1 MEGLAEPGATYVSD
15 ETFKLTEG
23 FFRFEALGAKEI
35 KGKEEPVNVFRVI
48 APSTRRTRF
57 DVSAE
62 RGLTPFVGRD
72 RELELLLD
80 GFERS
85 KAGRG
90 QAFSIV
96 AEAGVGKSRLLYEF
110 RKAVTNQDVTFQE
123 GKCLSYS
130 QGVAYHPIIDI
141 VKSNSDIKE
150 GDGDAEIREKLKRGL
165 RMIGLDEASTLP
177 YFLELLSVKD
187 SGVDPRALSPDGR
200 KDRIIEALNRSTIKA
215 SQIRPLIMAIE
226 DLHWIDKSSEDTLKA
241 LLDRIAGERIFL
253 IFTYRPEYVHTWGAK
268 SYHSQITLNRISNSE
283 CLAMV
288 TYLLGTENIDSDLEE
303 MILNK
308 TEGVPFFIEE
318 FIKSLKD
325 LNVIERNN
333 SIYQLSKNVE
343 AVSIPSTIQD
353 VIMARVDTLP
363 EGAKELLQSGS
374 AIEREFSYEV
384 IRQVSDLSEQELLSR
399 LSVLKDSELLFERGI
414 YPETN
419 FIFKHALTQEVIYS
433 SILAQKKKE
442 LHNKIG
448 QTIEKLYKD
457 NLYEHY
463 GIIAEHFIN
472 GNNFENG
479 AKYCRLAERKAEKA
493 GSLNNAIEYGEK
505 QITCLESLPHTEDLE
520 KRLIDARTKL
530 GLYYVQM
537 AESVKAKE
545 AVDPIVDLATKHNYN
560 RRVSQINAILGFY
573 QFTIK
578 EDALR
583 VFEYLQKA
591 LKIGEELNDI
601 LSLVVANMLI
611 GYAQT
616 YNCEYANAFQ
626 SFEKVLKMNVA
637 ANSHWG
643 ISTMKSVIAM
653 WIYNTQGKIDLGY
666 ENSNE
671 ALRIADE
678 SGDIYSKAF
687 AYTNHGWSCYYKGYL
702 EKAKEYLLKG
712 ADFSIRINQ
721 LLCILTSQY
730 GLGMTFFDMEE
741 YKISQKH
748 YKRMATLYQDSCEWP
763 TWVNCAEIALALAK
777 VMNNEKDVNLDK
789 IFKCYGNI
797 KIKLTEG
804 WVLRCVGEILLNI
817 DDRHISEAEKW
828 IKKAIKSHK
837 RNGMM
842 WHLAKDHSL
851 YAELFK
857 RKGDLPK
864 AKENLS
870 KTIEIFKECG
880 ADGWVEKYEKELAK
894 LS

>member
-1 MEGLAEPGATYVSD
+1 M
-15 ETFKLTEG
+15 
-23 FFRFEALGAKEI
+23 
-35 KGKEEPVNVFRVI
+35 
-48 APSTRRTRF
+48 
-57 DVSAE
+57 
-62 RGLTPFVGRD
+62 
-72 RELELLLD
+72 
-80 GFERS
+80 
-85 KAGRG
+85 
-90 QAFSIV
+90 
-96 AEAGVGKSRLLYEF
+96 
-110 RKAVTNQDVTFQE
+110 AV
-123 GKCLSYS
+123 
-130 QGVAYHPIIDI
+130 
-141 VKSNSDIKE
+141 
-150 GDGDAEIREKLKRGL
+150 
-165 RMIGLDEASTLP
+165 
-177 YFLELLSVKD
+177 
-187 SGVDPRALSPDGR
+187 
-200 KDRIIEALNRSTIKA
+200 
-215 SQIRPLIMAIE
+215 E

-241 LLDRIAGERIFL
+241 LLDSISGERIFL
-253 IFTYRPEYVHTWGAK
+253 IFTYRPEFVHTWGGK
-268 SYHSQITLNRISNSE
+268 SYHNQVNLNRLSNSE

-288 TYLLGTENIDSDLEE
+288 TYLLGTENIDGDLEE
-303 MILNK
+303 LILDK

-414 YPETN
+414 YPKTN

-448 QTIEKLYKD
+448 QTIEQLYKD

-583 VFEYLQKA
+583 VSDYLQKA

-601 LSLVVANMLI
+601 LSLAMANMLI

-653 WIYNTQGKIDLGY
+653 WVYNTQGKIDLGY

>member
-1 MEGLAEPGATYVSD
+1 
-15 ETFKLTEG
+15 
-23 FFRFEALGAKEI
+23 
-35 KGKEEPVNVFRVI
+35 
-48 APSTRRTRF
+48 
-57 DVSAE
+57 
-62 RGLTPFVGRD
+62 
-72 RELELLLD
+72 
-80 GFERS
+80 
-85 KAGRG
+85 
-90 QAFSIV
+90 
-96 AEAGVGKSRLLYEF
+96 
-110 RKAVTNQDVTFQE
+110 
-123 GKCLSYS
+123 
-130 QGVAYHPIIDI
+130 
-141 VKSNSDIKE
+141 
-150 GDGDAEIREKLKRGL
+150 
-165 RMIGLDEASTLP
+165 
-177 YFLELLSVKD
+177 
-187 SGVDPRALSPDGR
+187 
-200 KDRIIEALNRSTIKA
+200 
-215 SQIRPLIMAIE
+215 
-226 DLHWIDKSSEDTLKA
+226 
-241 LLDRIAGERIFL
+241 
-253 IFTYRPEYVHTWGAK
+253 
-268 SYHSQITLNRISNSE
+268 
-283 CLAMV
+283 MV

-303 MILNK
+303 MILDK

-414 YPETN
+414 YPKTN

-448 QTIEKLYKD
+448 QTIEQLYKD

-653 WIYNTQGKIDLGY
+653 WVYNTQGKIDLGY

-797 KIKLTEG
+797 KIKITEG